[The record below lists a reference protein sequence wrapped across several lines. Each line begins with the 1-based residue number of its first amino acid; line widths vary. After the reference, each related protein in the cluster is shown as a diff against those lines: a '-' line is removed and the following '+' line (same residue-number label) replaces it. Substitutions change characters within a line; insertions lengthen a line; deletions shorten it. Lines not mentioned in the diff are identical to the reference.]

1 VKRLHDEWESHGRTL
16 RENNQR
22 PVPILFRVDHD
33 GRIRFEEETMRDIS
47 ISLDWWAVI
56 VAFVITTLVIAGV
69 FPYVG
74 F

>member
-1 VKRLHDEWESHGRTL
+1 
-16 RENNQR
+16 
-22 PVPILFRVDHD
+22 
-33 GRIRFEEETMRDIS
+33 MRDIS